1 VTAAPHP
8 PHRMIVSMTG
18 FGDATSERDG
28 THYAV
33 EIRSLNNRY
42 FKPIIKL
49 PETISGL
56 EPELESML
64 REKLGRGSIT
74 YILKMRS
81 DSAEAAYHINTQAL
95 KSYLEQLQGVKGL
108 DRLVQIDLASLVQL
122 PGVCQEPRD
131 ETDEIE
137 KHGPVVRELT
147 IKAIEKLNGM
157 RRREGQQL
165 FTDLMKHLQVIS
177 QNLREIAKRAPF
189 VIDEYHKRLSQRVA
203 QLMSK
208 AELKVNEVDL
218 IKEVAV
224 YAERSDIS
232 EEIQRL
238 TSHLEAFEQACRD
251 GEHAGRKLDF
261 ITQEMLREA
270 NTIASK
276 ANDAEVARR
285 VVDIKGSIDR
295 LKEQVQNVE

>member
-1 VTAAPHP
+1 
-8 PHRMIVSMTG
+8 MIISMTG
-18 FGDATSERDG
+18 FGDATAERNG

-42 FKPIIKL
+42 FKPVIKL

-74 YILKMRS
+74 YILKTRS
-81 DSAEAAYHINTQAL
+81 NSADAAYHINTHAL
-95 KSYLEQLQGVKGL
+95 KSYLEQLQAVKGL

-131 ETDEIE
+131 ETDEME
-137 KHGPVVRELT
+137 RHGPVVRELT
-147 IKAIEKLNGM
+147 AKAIVKLNAM
-157 RRREGQQL
+157 RAREGEHL
-165 FTDLMKHLQVIS
+165 FTELMRHVGVIAG
-177 QNLREIAKRAPF
+177 NLKEIAQRAPF
-189 VIDEYHKRLSQRVA
+189 VVEEYHRRLSQRVT
-203 QLMSK
+203 QLLSK
-208 AELKVNEVDL
+208 AELKVSEPDL

-224 YAERSDIS
+224 FAERADIA

-238 TSHLEAFEQACRD
+238 TSHLDAFEQSCRE

-276 ANDAEVARR
+276 ANDAQIARHI
-285 VVDIKGSIDR
+285 VEIKGAIDR

>member
-1 VTAAPHP
+1 
-8 PHRMIVSMTG
+8 MIVSMTG
-18 FGDATSERDG
+18 FGDAAAEGDS

-33 EIRSLNNRY
+33 EIRSLNNRF
-42 FKPIIKL
+42 FKPVIKL
-49 PETISGL
+49 PENVSGL

-81 DSAEAAYHINTQAL
+81 DTAEAAYHLNTAAL
-95 KSYLEQLQGVKGL
+95 KSYLEQLQQVKGL
-108 DRLVQIDLASLVQL
+108 DRLVTIDLASLVQL

-131 ETDEIE
+131 ESDEITR
-137 KHGPVVRELT
+137 HGPMIRQLT
-147 IKAIEKLNGM
+147 AKAIEKLDVM
-157 RRREGQQL
+157 RHREGNGL
-165 FTDLMKHLQVIS
+165 FQELMRHVGVIGS
-177 QNLREIAKRAPF
+177 SLEAISKLAPS
-189 VIDEYHKRLSQRVA
+189 VVEDYHRRLSQRVN
-203 QLMSK
+203 LLLSK
-208 AELKVNEVDL
+208 AELQVSQVDL

-224 YAERSDIS
+224 FAERADIA

-238 TSHLEAFEQACRD
+238 GSHLGAFEQACRE

-270 NTIASK
+270 NTIGSK
-276 ANDAEVARR
+276 ANDAQIARHI
-285 VVDIKGSIDR
+285 VEIKGAIDR

>member
-1 VTAAPHP
+1 
-8 PHRMIVSMTG
+8 MIVSMTG
-18 FGDATSERDG
+18 FGDATAERDG

-33 EIRSLNNRY
+33 EIRSLNNRF
-42 FKPIIKL
+42 FKPVIKL
-49 PETISGL
+49 PENVSGL

-74 YILKMRS
+74 YILKLRT
-81 DSAEAAYHINTQAL
+81 DSAEAAYHLNVNAL
-95 KSYLEQLQGVKGL
+95 KNYLDQLQQVKGL
-108 DRLVQIDLASLVQL
+108 DRFVQIDLASLVQL

-137 KHGPVVRELT
+137 RHGPTVRDLT
-147 IKAIEKLNGM
+147 ARAIVKLDAM
-157 RRREGQQL
+157 RRREGEAL
-165 FTDLMKHLQVIS
+165 FTELMRHVSLIRSNLQ
-177 QNLREIAKRAPF
+177 EIAKLAPN
-189 VIDEYHKRLSQRVA
+189 VVEDYHRRLHQRVS
-203 QLMSK
+203 QLLAK
-208 AELKVNEVDL
+208 AELQVSQVDL

-224 YAERSDIS
+224 FAERADIA

-238 TSHLEAFEQACRD
+238 GSHMDSFEQSCRQ

-261 ITQEMLREA
+261 IAQEMLREA

-276 ANDAEVARR
+276 ANDAEIAKRIVE
-285 VVDIKGSIDR
+285 IKGAIDR

>member
-1 VTAAPHP
+1 
-8 PHRMIVSMTG
+8 MIVSMTG
-18 FGDATSERDG
+18 FGDATAERDG

-33 EIRSLNNRY
+33 EIRSLNNRF
-42 FKPIIKL
+42 FKPVIKL
-49 PETISGL
+49 PEIVSGL

-74 YILKMRS
+74 YILKLRT
-81 DSAEAAYHINTQAL
+81 DSAEAAYHLNVNAL
-95 KSYLEQLQGVKGL
+95 KNYLDQLQEVKGL

-137 KHGPVVRELT
+137 RHGPTVRDLT
-147 IKAIEKLNGM
+147 ARAIVKLDAM
-157 RRREGQQL
+157 RRREGEAL
-165 FTDLMKHLQVIS
+165 FTELMRHVSLIRSNLQ
-177 QNLREIAKRAPF
+177 EIAKLAPN
-189 VIDEYHKRLSQRVA
+189 VVEDYHRRLHQRVS
-203 QLMSK
+203 QLLAK
-208 AELKVNEVDL
+208 AELQVSQVDL

-224 YAERSDIS
+224 FAERADIA

-238 TSHLEAFEQACRD
+238 GSHMDSFEQSCRQ

-261 ITQEMLREA
+261 IAQEMLREA

-276 ANDAEVARR
+276 ANDAEIARR
-285 VVDIKGSIDR
+285 IVEIKGAIDR

>member
-1 VTAAPHP
+1 
-8 PHRMIVSMTG
+8 MIVSMTG
-18 FGDATSERDG
+18 FGDATAENGG

-33 EIRSLNNRY
+33 EIRSLNNRF
-42 FKPIIKL
+42 FKPVIKL

-64 REKLGRGSIT
+64 RESLGRGSIT
-74 YILKMRS
+74 YILKMRM

-95 KSYLEQLQGVKGL
+95 KAYLAQLQEVKGL
-108 DRLVQIDLASLVQL
+108 DLHVQIDLAGLMQL

-131 ETDEIE
+131 ETDEIAR
-137 KHGPVVRELT
+137 HGPVVRELSK
-147 IKAIEKLNGM
+147 KAIVKLDGM
-157 RRREGQQL
+157 RRREGEAL
-165 FTDLMKHLQVIS
+165 FVELMKHVTVIAS
-177 QNLREIAKRAPF
+177 NLKEIETRAPF
-189 VIDEYHKRLSQRVA
+189 VIEDYHRRLSQRVN
-203 QLMSK
+203 QLMAK
-208 AELKVNEVDL
+208 AELQVNQQDL

-224 YAERSDIS
+224 FAERADIA

-238 TSHLEAFEQACRD
+238 TSHLDAFEQACRT

-261 ITQEMLREA
+261 IAQEMLREA

-276 ANDAEVARR
+276 ANDSQIARHI
-285 VVDIKGSIDR
+285 VEIKGAIDR